1 MPCRSDFDNDY
12 DVFLCFNNEG
22 NFLHW
27 PHPGR
32 GARRYLW
39 TNSKSADCTID
50 AVPRQR
56 QSPCRHSERSGALRS
71 VGGSIHR
78 VYALSSPHGCG
89 E

>member
-1 MPCRSDFDNDY
+1 MGRAVPCRSDFDNDY

-39 TNSKSADCTID
+39 TNSKSAVQLHRHGPS
-50 AVPRQR
+50 AV
-56 QSPCRHSERSGALRS
+56 QSLSATAALRR
-71 VGGSIHR
+71 IHR
-78 VYALSSPHGCG
+78 AEPR
-89 E
+89 

>member
-39 TNSKSADCTID
+39 TNSKSAGCTALLID
-50 AVPRQR
+50 AGRSLGSA
-56 QSPCRHSERSGALRS
+56 SPLAATVSGAERCGVSADRS
-71 VGGSIHR
+71 TGYTR
-78 VYALSSPHGCG
+78 
-89 E
+89 